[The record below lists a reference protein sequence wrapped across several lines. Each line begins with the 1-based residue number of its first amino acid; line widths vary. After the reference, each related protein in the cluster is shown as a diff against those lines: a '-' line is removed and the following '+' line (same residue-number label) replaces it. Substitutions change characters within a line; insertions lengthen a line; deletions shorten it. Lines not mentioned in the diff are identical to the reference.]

1 MARKKAETCAETPA
15 PQGADNSKSYAD
27 ALPGALEVSADEV
40 LTRTAYAKM
49 RALELS
55 VKKEELALM
64 DKAGELCKIDVALA
78 AFDNFLKDYITLL
91 RNFPD
96 KVQSIVPQTTP
107 DQYRELRNIVEDAL
121 QRFAAVRLHLTI
133 ESTIEQKRDAAEAVE
148 ESRRNAT
155 KRKRKEADDV
165 AD

>member
-1 MARKKAETCAETPA
+1 MARKKAETCTETPA
-15 PQGADNSKSYAD
+15 PQGADNARTYAD
-27 ALPGALEVSADEV
+27 ALPGALEVSAEEV

-49 RALELS
+49 RSLELS

-64 DKAGELCKIDVALA
+64 DKAGELCKIDVALS

-133 ESTIEQKRDAAEAVE
+133 ESTQTEKKELAEADAVK
-148 ESRRNAT
+148 RRGTLA
-155 KRKRKEADDV
+155 RRKESANV

>member
-1 MARKKAETCAETPA
+1 MARKKAETCTETPA
-15 PQGADNSKSYAD
+15 PQCAENARTYAD

-133 ESTIEQKRDAAEAVE
+133 ESTQTEKKELAEADAVK
-148 ESRRNAT
+148 RRGTLA
-155 KRKRKEADDV
+155 RRKEAANV

>member
-1 MARKKAETCAETPA
+1 MARKKAETCTEAPA
-15 PQGADNSKSYAD
+15 PQCADNAGAYAD

-55 VKKEELALM
+55 VRKEELALM

-133 ESTIEQKRDAAEAVE
+133 ESTQTEKKELAEAEAVK
-148 ESRRNAT
+148 RRGTLA
-155 KRKRKEADDV
+155 RRKEAANV
-165 AD
+165 AE

>member
-1 MARKKAETCAETPA
+1 MARKKADTCAETSA
-15 PQGADNSKSYAD
+15 PQGADNSRTYAD

-133 ESTIEQKRDAAEAVE
+133 ESTQTEKKDLAEADAVK
-148 ESRRNAT
+148 RRGTLA
-155 KRKRKEADDV
+155 RRKEAANV
-165 AD
+165 AE

>member
-1 MARKKAETCAETPA
+1 MARKKADICTETPDT
-15 PQGADNSKSYAD
+15 G
-27 ALPGALEVSADEV
+27 ALPGAMDVSTEEV

-55 VKKEELALM
+55 VRKEELALM

-133 ESTIEQKRDAAEAVE
+133 ESTQTEKKELAEADAVK
-148 ESRRNAT
+148 RRGTLA
-155 KRKRKEADDV
+155 RRKEAANV
-165 AD
+165 AE

>member
-15 PQGADNSKSYAD
+15 PQGADNSRTYAD

-49 RALELS
+49 RSLELS

-64 DKAGELCKIDVALA
+64 DKAGELCKIDVALS

-133 ESTIEQKRDAAEAVE
+133 ESTQTEKKELAEADAVK
-148 ESRRNAT
+148 RRGTLA
-155 KRKRKEADDV
+155 RRKEAANV

>member
-1 MARKKAETCAETPA
+1 MGRKKAETCAETPA
-15 PQGADNSKSYAD
+15 PQGSDNAKTYAD

-133 ESTIEQKRDAAEAVE
+133 ESTQTEKKELAEADAVK
-148 ESRRNAT
+148 RRGTLA
-155 KRKRKEADDV
+155 RRKEAANV
-165 AD
+165 AE

>member
-1 MARKKAETCAETPA
+1 MARKKAETCAETTA
-15 PQGADNSKSYAD
+15 PQGADNARTYAD

-133 ESTIEQKRDAAEAVE
+133 ESTQTEKKELAEADAVK
-148 ESRRNAT
+148 RRGTLA
-155 KRKRKEADDV
+155 RRKEATNV

>member
-1 MARKKAETCAETPA
+1 MARKKAETCTETPT
-15 PQGADNSKSYAD
+15 PQGADNARTYAD

-107 DQYRELRNIVEDAL
+107 EQYRELRNIVEDAL

-133 ESTIEQKRDAAEAVE
+133 ESTQTEKKELAEADAVK
-148 ESRRNAT
+148 RRGTLA
-155 KRKRKEADDV
+155 RRKEAANV

>member
-1 MARKKAETCAETPA
+1 MPRKKAEICTETPDT
-15 PQGADNSKSYAD
+15 G
-27 ALPGALEVSADEV
+27 ALPGAMDVSPEEV
-40 LTRTAYAKM
+40 LTRTAFAKM
-49 RALELS
+49 RSLELS
-55 VKKEELALM
+55 VRKEELALM
-64 DKAGELCKIDVALA
+64 DKAGELCKIDVALS

-121 QRFAAVRLHLTI
+121 QRMAAVRLHLTI
-133 ESTIEQKRDAAEAVE
+133 ESTVEQRHDAAEAVE

-155 KRKRKEADDV
+155 KKRREA
-165 AD
+165 ANAAAE

>member
-15 PQGADNSKSYAD
+15 PQGADNAKTYAD

-133 ESTIEQKRDAAEAVE
+133 ESTQTEKKELAEADAVK
-148 ESRRNAT
+148 RRGTLA
-155 KRKRKEADDV
+155 RRKEAANV

>member
-1 MARKKAETCAETPA
+1 MARKKADICTET
-15 PQGADNSKSYAD
+15 ADTG
-27 ALPGALEVSADEV
+27 ALPGAMDVSPEEV

-49 RALELS
+49 RSLELS
-55 VKKEELALM
+55 VRKEELALM

-133 ESTIEQKRDAAEAVE
+133 ESTMEQKRDAAEAVE
-148 ESRRNAT
+148 ESRRNST
-155 KRKRKEADDV
+155 KRKRKEADNV
-165 AD
+165 AE